1 MTNMT
6 QPEQLDFYSILLNWY
21 IEIQEH
27 LQYPIKLARGSSIP
41 ISDWMQQSESDQL
54 WYYALDGHTE
64 HQWHDLFWLAKQDRS
79 IDSVHVTTALYIT
92 AQLDEDLLHELEIPG
107 VWIVR
112 VQKT

>member
-6 QPEQLDFYSILLNWY
+6 QPEQLDFYSILLTWY
-21 IEIQEH
+21 IEIQEK
-27 LQYPIKLARGSSIP
+27 LQYPIKLARGSNVP
-41 ISDWMQQSESDQL
+41 ISDWRDQSAQDQL
-54 WYYALDGHTE
+54 WYYALDNYDEDH
-64 HQWHDLFWLAKQDRS
+64 WHSLFWLAKQTKS
-79 IDSVHVTTALYIT
+79 IESVHVTTALYIT

>member
-6 QPEQLDFYSILLNWY
+6 QPEQLDFYSILLTWY

-27 LQYPIKLARGSSIP
+27 LQYPIKLARGSNVP
-41 ISDWMQQSESDQL
+41 ITDWMQQVETDQL
-54 WYYALDGHTE
+54 WYYALDNYDEETW
-64 HQWHDLFWLAKQDRS
+64 QSLFWLAKQDES
-79 IDSVHVTTALYIT
+79 IESVHVTTALYIT

-107 VWIVR
+107 VWIAR